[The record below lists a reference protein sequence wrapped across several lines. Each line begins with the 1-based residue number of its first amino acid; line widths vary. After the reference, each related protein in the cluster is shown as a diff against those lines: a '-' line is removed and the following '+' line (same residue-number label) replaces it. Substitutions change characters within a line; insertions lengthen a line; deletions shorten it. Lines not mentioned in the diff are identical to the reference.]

1 MLHINMRICSQG
13 HHKAKGIINQNIK
26 KGGMN
31 KLDKLLNDSSCKTD
45 SLCLLIV
52 IFCKKTCCALQNT
65 FDVWMILNIDK
76 WKAAD
81 EISLS

>member
-31 KLDKLLNDSSCKTD
+31 KLDKLLNDSRCKNRQPVLADCDILQKTD
-45 SLCLLIV
+45 RTAKHI
-52 IFCKKTCCALQNT
+52 
-65 FDVWMILNIDK
+65 
-76 WKAAD
+76 
-81 EISLS
+81 